1 MARIGLASRHI
12 FFDSGASMSWQTL
25 IDADSLRRELGSST
39 LAVIDCRFDL
49 SDPAS
54 GERAYLAGHIP
65 GAHYAHLDRDLSDL
79 TRTGRG
85 RHPLPD
91 SDAFCASLERWGITP
106 AHQVVAYDADNGM
119 YAARLWWMLRLL
131 GHRRVAVLDGG
142 LAAWQAEGGEL
153 ERTVPRTG
161 GGQYKA
167 RFDSRAIVTTAVIAA
182 RLASGNGLLLDAR
195 GAPRFRGEVE
205 PIDPRAGHIPGA
217 ANRPFLDNLA
227 PDGRFLP
234 AETLASQFH
243 ALVGTGQ
250 PAEVVH
256 MCGSGVSA
264 CHNLLA
270 MEHAGLAG
278 SRIYAGS
285 WSEWVSEPSRPVAV
299 GA

>member
-1 MARIGLASRHI
+1 
-12 FFDSGASMSWQTL
+12 MSWQTL
-25 IDADSLRRELGSST
+25 IDAASLRRELGHST
-39 LAVIDCRFDL
+39 LAVIDCRFEL
-49 SDPAS
+49 ADPAS

-79 TRTGRG
+79 SRPGRG
-85 RHPLPD
+85 RHPLPE
-91 SDAFCASLERWGITP
+91 SDAFCARLERWGITP

-119 YAARLWWMLRLL
+119 FAARLWWMLRLL

-153 ERTVPRTG
+153 ERSTPRAG

-195 GAPRFRGEVE
+195 AAPRFRGDAE
-205 PIDPRAGHIPGA
+205 PLDPRAGHIPGA
-217 ANRPFLDNLA
+217 VNRPFLHNLA
-227 PDGRFLP
+227 SDGRFLP
-234 AETLASQFH
+234 ADILAGQFH
-243 ALVGTGQ
+243 ALVGAGQ
-250 PAEVVH
+250 PSEVVH
-256 MCGSGVSA
+256 MCGSGVTA

-285 WSEWVSEPSRPVAV
+285 WSEWVSESSRPVAV